1 MLKLDFMELIGK
13 KIKEERKKRKL
24 TQAQLGEKI
33 GACYV
38 SICNLEKG
46 RNVSTHLLRDA
57 CKELDLEIEVK
68 EKEV

>member
-1 MLKLDFMELIGK
+1 MELIGK
-13 KIKEERKKRKL
+13 KIKEKRKERNL

-38 SICNLEKG
+38 SVCNLEKG

-57 CKELDLEIEVK
+57 CKELNLELVIT
-68 EKEV
+68 EK

>member
-1 MLKLDFMELIGK
+1 MEFIGK
-13 KIKEERKKRKL
+13 IIKAKRREKNL

-57 CKELDLEIEVK
+57 CKELGVELMVVGK
-68 EKEV
+68 

>member
-1 MLKLDFMELIGK
+1 MELIGK
-13 KIKEERKKRKL
+13 KIKEQRKKNNL

-38 SICNLEKG
+38 SVCNLEKG

-57 CKELDLEIEVK
+57 CKELNLQLIVSK
-68 EKEV
+68 K

>member
-1 MLKLDFMELIGK
+1 MIMELIGK
-13 KIKEERKKRKL
+13 KIKEKRKERKL

-38 SICNLEKG
+38 SVCNLEKG

-57 CKELDLEIEVK
+57 CNELGLELIITDK
-68 EKEV
+68 

>member
-1 MLKLDFMELIGK
+1 MEFIGK
-13 KIKEERKKRKL
+13 KIKEKRKERNL

-38 SICNLEKG
+38 SVCNLEKG

-57 CKELDLEIEVK
+57 CNELGLVLIVA
-68 EKEV
+68 EK

>member
-1 MLKLDFMELIGK
+1 MELIGK
-13 KIKEERKKRKL
+13 KIREKRREKNL

-57 CKELDLEIEVK
+57 CKELGIELIVVGK
-68 EKEV
+68 

>member
-1 MLKLDFMELIGK
+1 MELIGK
-13 KIKEERKKRKL
+13 RIRNKRKERNL

>member
-1 MLKLDFMELIGK
+1 MEFIGRI
-13 KIKEERKKRKL
+13 IKAKRTEKNL

-57 CKELDLEIEVK
+57 CKELGLELTVVGK
-68 EKEV
+68 

>member
-1 MLKLDFMELIGK
+1 MIMEFIGRI
-13 KIKEERKKRKL
+13 IKAKRREKNL

-57 CKELDLEIEVK
+57 CKELGLELTVVGK
-68 EKEV
+68 

>member
-1 MLKLDFMELIGK
+1 MELIGK
-13 KIKEERKKRKL
+13 RIRDERKKRGL

-46 RNVSTHLLRDA
+46 RNVESHLLLKA
-57 CKELDLEIEVK
+57 CRELGLELEVK
-68 EKEV
+68 KNEV

>member
-1 MLKLDFMELIGK
+1 MEFIGRI
-13 KIKEERKKRKL
+13 IKAKRREKNL

-57 CKELDLEIEVK
+57 CKELGVELMVFGK
-68 EKEV
+68 